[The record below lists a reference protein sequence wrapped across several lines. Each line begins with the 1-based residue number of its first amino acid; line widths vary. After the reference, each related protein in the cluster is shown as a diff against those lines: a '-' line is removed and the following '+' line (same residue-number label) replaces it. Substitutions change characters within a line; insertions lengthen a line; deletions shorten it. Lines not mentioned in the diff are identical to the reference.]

1 MSTLDELSSVAS
13 LTPDQTRALDAY
25 VDLLTGWRQANV
37 TGLRR
42 REAVIDTLIGDA
54 LALLDVPEV
63 RRPAGPAVAGGP
75 ARWADLGAGAGVP
88 GIPLA
93 VALPAIDMTLIE
105 SVRKKCVFLEAA
117 VAAAGLA
124 ERAHVVCARSEH
136 VAAEGA
142 PLRDT
147 FDVVLAR
154 AVGSLATVVELAA
167 PLLAQHGTLLVGK
180 TATAARDEGPRG
192 EAAARECGLTVRAV
206 VALANSPL
214 RSSVC
219 VVYEKTAATPPSLP
233 RREGRARSRP
243 LGGQSG

>member
-1 MSTLDELSSVAS
+1 MGRS
-13 LTPDQTRALDAY
+13 
-25 VDLLTGWRQANV
+25 
-37 TGLRR
+37 RR
-42 REAVIDTLIGDA
+42 RCGRARHSA
-54 LALLDVPEV
+54 R
-63 RRPAGPAVAGGP
+63 RRPAGDRHDADRVRAQEVRLSRSSRCRGRAGG
-75 ARWADLGAGAGVP
+75 ARP
-88 GIPLA
+88 RR
-93 VALPAIDMTLIE
+93 
-105 SVRKKCVFLEAA
+105 VR
-117 VAAAGLA
+117 A
-124 ERAHVVCARSEH
+124 ERVRRRGGRTVTGDIRRRPGTRGRLAGSEC

-142 PLRDT
+142 PLRET